1 MPYKSIMTVW
11 DGRNREKFVLGLAC
25 RMTSGENGHLSVLC
39 LGFDRTSPGLYY
51 AGASPFAMNESLEMA
66 RNNATA
72 YRAEVEAFMKTR
84 DVNWSCQTIIAQI
97 GGIAHMIGHAARF
110 NDLVVLPQPYGG
122 TQSEEAVAT
131 LEAAL
136 FDGHTPVLVCPGKT
150 TAVPGERIVI
160 AWNESAEAMA
170 AIKAALPFIKK
181 AQAVDIA
188 IVEPGRRDEA
198 VSEPGHQLSQML
210 ARHGARV
217 NVSVLAQTSSHVST
231 TLLQHARDID
241 ADLIVMGAYGHSRF
255 RQSIIGGATRDM
267 LKDIQIP
274 VLMAH

>member
-1 MPYKSIMTVW
+1 MAYKSVMTVW
-11 DGRNREKFVLGLAC
+11 DGRNREKSVLELAC
-25 RMTSGENGHLSVLC
+25 KMTSRENGHLSILC

-66 RNNATA
+66 RNNADA
-72 YRAEVEAFMKTR
+72 YKAEVEDFMSTR
-84 DVNWSCQTIIAQI
+84 EMNWSCQKIIAQI
-97 GGIAHMIGHAARF
+97 GGIPHMVGRAARF

-122 TQSEEAVAT
+122 NQSEEAVAT

-136 FDGHTPVLVCPGKT
+136 FDGHTPVLVCPTEKSSTPGKK
-150 TAVPGERIVI
+150 VVV

-170 AIKAALPFIKK
+170 AIKAGLPFIRN
-181 AQAVDIA
+181 ADAVDIA
-188 IVEPGRRDEA
+188 IVEPGPRDET
-198 VSEPGHQLSQML
+198 VSEPGHHLSQML
-210 ARHGARV
+210 VRHGAKV
-217 NVSVLAQTSSHVST
+217 NVSILAKSSSHVAT

-241 ADLIVMGAYGHSRF
+241 ADMIVMGAYGHSRF

-274 VLMAH
+274 VFMAH